1 MKNTLMDNIRITRL
15 KILCY
20 GLLLGVLFSS
30 CDDDEAFDNQSI
42 WTPILNVEKGDGQTT
57 LFLIDPRPFSLYAG
71 PVPSNPDYFNILI
84 SENLE
89 NFALHSKVDVES
101 NSVKIENLTNGKPYY
116 FVVTSH
122 KGRTTVPSDT
132 VMIIP
137 SEEAEREV
145 YLATGDLAALH
156 ASTSFDLRYSSFVHQ
171 DKLYLKHEGDNP
183 TVIEEDVSSANW
195 SPLTNTLAY
204 MKSTQVGST
213 IYPFALRLYDAQTGI
228 STEVLEVP
236 YNNYYVSNPSF
247 TPEGDIA
254 FLSSENNAAKE
265 AYELWKINPETKE
278 KTLLSD
284 FERIGFN
291 MNYGYDWSASG
302 EEVYLD
308 GWFEPGNH
316 GIYKFNLST
325 KILTPII
332 QSGWHDRDPSRSP
345 DETKIAFISD
355 RSGEYELWIYD
366 MTDSK
371 YIQVTGEASY
381 HFDSRYT
388 SLQWLSNE
396 EMLITIFEDS
406 KSKAVKIKVN

>member
-1 MKNTLMDNIRITRL
+1 
-15 KILCY
+15 
-20 GLLLGVLFSS
+20 
-30 CDDDEAFDNQSI
+30 
-42 WTPILNVEKGDGQTT
+42 
-57 LFLIDPRPFSLYAG
+57 
-71 PVPSNPDYFNILI
+71 
-84 SENLE
+84 
-89 NFALHSKVDVES
+89 
-101 NSVKIENLTNGKPYY
+101 
-116 FVVTSH
+116 
-122 KGRTTVPSDT
+122 
-132 VMIIP
+132 
-137 SEEAEREV
+137 
-145 YLATGDLAALH
+145 
-156 ASTSFDLRYSSFVHQ
+156 
-171 DKLYLKHEGDNP
+171 
-183 TVIEEDVSSANW
+183 
-195 SPLTNTLAY
+195 
-204 MKSTQVGST
+204 
-213 IYPFALRLYDAQTGI
+213 
-228 STEVLEVP
+228 
-236 YNNYYVSNPSF
+236 
-247 TPEGDIA
+247 
-254 FLSSENNAAKE
+254 
-265 AYELWKINPETKE
+265 
-278 KTLLSD
+278 
-284 FERIGFN
+284 

-332 QSGWHDRDPSRSP
+332 QSDWHDRDPSRSP